1 MAASVFSVGSRAMEE
16 EEQESSYQGFEGSSS
31 LRT

>member
-1 MAASVFSVGSRAMEE
+1 MAASVGSMVIDEKK
-16 EEQESSYQGFEGSSS
+16 QESSYQGFEGSSS